1 LLGLFTSRAVFCPGY
16 LKRPA
21 STPVIGWAA
30 AKNSGT
36 TLALYARHGSARH
49 MPVLIEC
56 VGSIQPTNIH
66 F

>member
-1 LLGLFTSRAVFCPGY
+1 LLGLFTSRAVSCLGY
-16 LKRPA
+16 LKRQA

-49 MPVLIEC
+49 TPVLIEC
-56 VGSIQPTNIH
+56 VGSVEPTNIN